1 MTEISTD
8 DVPPVWDD
16 RYDNPLPHRLPVGSR
31 LTNGATVLRSV
42 LVSER
47 SDLAT
52 YVVLALS
59 HDEFVTW
66 RYECRP
72 DGEAGA
78 FNGDYHGGNLPAALE
93 DYYERSADEREF

>member
-1 MTEISTD
+1 MTETTT
-8 DVPPVWDD
+8 PPFA
-16 RYDNPLPHRLPVGSR
+16 HRLPVGSR

-42 LVSER
+42 LIDQR

-52 YVVLALS
+52 YVVLALF
-59 HDEFVTW
+59 HVEFVTW

-78 FNGDYHGGNLPAALE
+78 FWGEYHGPNLRAALE
-93 DYYERSADEREF
+93 DYYRRSADEREF